1 VPNSF
6 KTSKLKRIR
15 GFHLNVGY
23 GLPINYYSQAL
34 KKLFCLGYMA
44 SNNSASVSPN
54 SGFLKLDF
62 IYFRKVPK
70 TLEYKAKN
78 FEVLSTEWGRKKYSV
93 HKTLRAGKRT

>member
-1 VPNSF
+1 MIS
-6 KTSKLKRIR
+6 KKMCLIALKLAKLKRIR

-34 KKLFCLGYMA
+34 KKLLCLGYM
-44 SNNSASVSPN
+44 SSDNSASVPSN

-70 TLEYKAKN
+70 TLEYKPKN
-78 FEVLSTEWGRKKYSV
+78 S
-93 HKTLRAGKRT
+93 